1 MACSGP
7 AKFFS
12 PEFHEQLLGLIEDLD
27 LEVWDLPQH

>member
-12 PEFHEQLLGLIEDLD
+12 PEFHEQLLGLIEEDRKS
-27 LEVWDLPQH
+27 VV